1 MRGFVKILVF
11 SFLATVCVQA
21 VRGQSTE
28 TSELSSVYSLLF
40 EDSKTQLFY
49 DAMDL
54 DRGWQLAAVD
64 ARTESLLIVNDG
76 VMRLQWFF
84 PDPNA
89 NVRTEVSAMLPIAA
103 PVDVNRI
110 EWAFTLSRASNN
122 LFDPESPIIGSL
134 IYDLH
139 YGKTAIRIVHNGTF
153 DAGLSA
159 FQTPAVVKVRYN
171 VSTEKVEV
179 RIDNIIQPLNA
190 SSIPFTG
197 ISSLVEKN
205 YSGPSFFRIIAGED
219 IAHLPRIK
227 QGLVEVSDI
236 LIESS
241 DQNLRLD

>member
-1 MRGFVKILVF
+1 MKRFGKALVF
-11 SFLATVCVQA
+11 VFIVTLCFQSA
-21 VRGQSTE
+21 RGQSTQTLE
-28 TSELSSVYSLLF
+28 SPSVYSLLL
-40 EDSKTQLFY
+40 ESTKTQLFF
-49 DAMDL
+49 DALDL
-54 DRGWQLAAVD
+54 DRGWQLAQVD
-64 ARTESLLIVNDG
+64 ARTDSLLTVADG

-84 PDPNA
+84 PDPSASLN
-89 NVRTEVSAMLPIAA
+89 TEVSATLPIED

-110 EWAFTLSRASNN
+110 EWTFTISRASNN
-122 LFDPESPIIGSL
+122 LFDQEGRIFGSL

-139 YGKTAIRIVHNGTF
+139 YGKTAIRIIHQGTF
-153 DAGLSA
+153 DEGLVA
-159 FQTPAVVKVRYN
+159 FQTPATIKVRYN
-171 VSTEKVEV
+171 VSTEKMEV

-197 ISSLVEKN
+197 ISSLVEQN

-219 IAHLPRIK
+219 VAHLPQSN